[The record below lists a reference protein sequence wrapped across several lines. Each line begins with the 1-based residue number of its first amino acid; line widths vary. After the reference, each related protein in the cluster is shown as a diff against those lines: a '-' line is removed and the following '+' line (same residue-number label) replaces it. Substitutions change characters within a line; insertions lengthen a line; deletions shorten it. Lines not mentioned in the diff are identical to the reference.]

1 MPVPGEFAPASS
13 TAAAIGRWSVFVL
26 LLLSFVLIPFFLFE
40 GRINALVQSTLASAT
55 SVLLITAAVVGFLV
69 ADVVLPVPS
78 SFVLTTTGYL
88 LGAGSGTAVCF
99 VGMTC
104 ASLAGYWLG
113 RYAANAVAKRIVG
126 AAQLDR
132 FGAVWQRYGD
142 TVLVAFRA
150 VPVLAEATTI
160 LAGISGVR
168 VPRFLFLV
176 SIGNIV
182 VSLVY
187 ASIGAASASQS
198 SFLLASIASVVLPV
212 LIVLITRRATR
223 P

>member
-1 MPVPGEFAPASS
+1 MPAPGELAPTPS
-13 TAAAIGRWSVFVL
+13 TAAAVGRWSVFGVL
-26 LLLSFVLIPFFLFE
+26 LLLFILVPFFLLE
-40 GRINALVQSTLASAT
+40 GKVNGLVQTTLASAT
-55 SVLLITAAVVGFLV
+55 SVLLITLAVIGFLV

-88 LGAGSGTAVCF
+88 LGVGSGTAVCF

-113 RYAANAVAKRIVG
+113 RYAGSPVARRVVG
-126 AAQLDR
+126 APQLDR
-132 FGAVWQRYGD
+132 FVQVWERYGD

-160 LAGISGVR
+160 LAGISRVR
-168 VPRFLFLV
+168 LPRFLLLV
-176 SIGNIV
+176 SIGNLV

-187 ASIGAASASQS
+187 ASIGAMSASQS
-198 SFLLASIASVVLPV
+198 SFLLASVASVVLPV
-212 LIVLITRRATR
+212 LIVLLTRRATR
-223 P
+223 V